1 MIIDEAE
8 PDNMNVVHPC
18 AAGLDVHKM
27 SVTASVRV
35 WKGGGEDGDAVTR
48 TFPATARNLREMTEW
63 LSGCKAA
70 AAAMEATG
78 IYWEAPLDALEAAG
92 IEAMLLN
99 AQHVKQVR
107 GRKTDVGDSVWLARI
122 CQFGLARP
130 SLVLPK
136 RFRELRAVSR
146 YRRQA
151 AEDRS
156 RVRNRAHKLV
166 DRAGLRVGGVLSDI
180 FGANGRRILDG
191 LAEGRAT
198 DDILA
203 GLSSHVVRKLA
214 DLEDVLSFELHPH
227 ARAVLRDLLDQ
238 HDRAERTVADCERI
252 LHSEL
257 SKNREDAQSLRLLQT
272 IPGIGPASAGAILVE
287 LGPDIGV
294 FASHAHCAAWAGVCP
309 GNNESGGRRRSGRA
323 RKGNPALRKILVE
336 CAHAAARTKDCQF
349 HSHFRALKARKNHKR
364 AVFATAH
371 KLLRVIH
378 SVLKN
383 RTPYADPGTDYQ
395 EIMARRNAPR
405 WIRMMKEYG
414 IEHPAAGQA
423 ATQPA

>member
-1 MIIDEAE
+1 MAMEEAE
-8 PDNMNVVHPC
+8 SDNMNVVHPC

-27 SVTASVRV
+27 STAASVRV
-35 WKGGGEDGDAVTR
+35 WKGGGEDGDVATR
-48 TFPATARNLREMTEW
+48 TFPATAPGLRKMAGW
-63 LSGCKAA
+63 LSGREAA

-92 IEAMLLN
+92 IEAMLPD

-130 SLVLPK
+130 SVVLPK
-136 RFRELRAVSR
+136 RCRELRAVSR

-151 AEDRS
+151 AEDRA
-156 RVRNRAHKLV
+156 RLRNRARKLV

-180 FGANGRRILDG
+180 FGKNGRRILDG
-191 LAEGRAT
+191 LAAGRPT
-198 DDILA
+198 GDILDGPA
-203 GLSSHVVRKLA
+203 SHVARKLA
-214 DLEDVLSFELHPH
+214 DLEGVLSLELHPH

-238 HDRAERTVADCERI
+238 HDRADRTIAECEHI

-257 SKNREDAQSLRLLQT
+257 AKDQEDAQSLRLLQT
-272 IPGIGPASAGAILVE
+272 IPGVGPAAAGSILVE

-309 GNNESGGRRRSGRA
+309 GNNESGGKRRSGRA
-323 RKGNPALRKILVE
+323 RKRNPTLRKILVE

-349 HSHFRALKARKNHKR
+349 HSHFRALKARMSHKQ
-364 AVFATAH
+364 AVFATAR

-378 SVLKN
+378 SALKN
-383 RTPYADPGTDYQ
+383 RKPAKTREPT
-395 EIMARRNAPR
+395 ARRSWREGTPR
-405 WIRMMKEYG
+405 
-414 IEHPAAGQA
+414 AGSA
-423 ATQPA
+423 

>member
-1 MIIDEAE
+1 MVVDEAK
-8 PDNMNVVHPC
+8 PDNMNVVHPR

-35 WKGGGEDGDAVTR
+35 WKGGGEDGDVATR
-48 TFPATARNLREMTEW
+48 TFPAAARGFREMADW
-63 LSGCKAA
+63 LSENGVT

-92 IEAMLLN
+92 IQPLVMN

-136 RFRELRAVSR
+136 RFRDLRALSR
-146 YRRQA
+146 HRRQA

-156 RVRNRAHKLV
+156 RFRNRAHKLV

-180 FGANGRRILDG
+180 FGRNGRRILDG
-191 LAEGRAT
+191 LAEGLPTGA
-198 DDILA
+198 ILA
-203 GLSSHVVRKLA
+203 GLTPHVAGKLA
-214 DLEDVLSFELHPH
+214 ELEGVLSFRLHPH
-227 ARAVLRDLLDQ
+227 ARTALRDLLDQ
-238 HDRAERTVADCERI
+238 HDQAERIITECERV
-252 LHSEL
+252 LHGEL
-257 SKNREDAQSLRLLQT
+257 AGNPEDAQSLRLLQT
-272 IPGIGPASAGAILVE
+272 IPGIGPAAAGAILAE
-287 LGPDIGV
+287 LGSDIGV
-294 FASHAHCAAWAGVCP
+294 FASRRHCAAWAGVCP

-323 RKGNPALRKILVE
+323 RKGNPALRKVLVE
-336 CAHAAARTKDCQF
+336 CAHAASRTKDCQF
-349 HSHFRALKARKNHKR
+349 HSHFRALKARKSHKQ
-364 AVFATAH
+364 AVVATAH
-371 KLLRVIH
+371 KLLRVAY

-383 RTPYADPGTDYQ
+383 RRPYADPGTDYQ
-395 EIMARRNAPR
+395 EIMTRRNAPR
-405 WIRMMKEYG
+405 WIRMMKEYS
-414 IEHPAAGQA
+414 IEYPPAGQA